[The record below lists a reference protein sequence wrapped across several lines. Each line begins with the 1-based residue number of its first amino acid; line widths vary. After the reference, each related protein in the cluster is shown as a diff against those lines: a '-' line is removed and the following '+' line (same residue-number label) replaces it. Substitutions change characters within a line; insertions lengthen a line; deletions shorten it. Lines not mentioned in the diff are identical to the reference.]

1 MMPIYMKLCKYTS
14 NILVESS
21 AQDEQMSIFDW
32 IVVSIFILLIIVG
45 LILLLVK
52 ILLYKV
58 IYIDNRIIISIAV
71 SVVLAY

>member
-1 MMPIYMKLCKYTS
+1 MMPIDVKLCKYTS

-21 AQDEQMSIFDW
+21 AQDEQMFIFDW
-32 IVVSIFILLIIVG
+32 IVVTIFILLIIVG

-52 ILLYKV
+52 MLLYKV